1 MVEILDHFP
10 AAIPLEHV
18 TVDTL
23 KEAFQKLQQPGFLTN
38 SRFTHGSGQ
47 RSIIGKWLKQV
58 SMSSIQSC

>member
-23 KEAFQKLQQPGFLTN
+23 KEAFQKLQQPGVVKIMDTQN
-38 SRFTHGSGQ
+38 Q
-47 RSIIGKWLKQV
+47 
-58 SMSSIQSC
+58 